1 MSEWTRR
8 RWVHIFIVP
17 QDGRVQHQHELGED
31 EFTNRLEQQM
41 AEFIN
46 RFESRIGRVEEVLQP
61 NFPRVGIVPSASMGA
76 LGGDDDDANSEP
88 WPNIWEHFVSPG
100 SKQMKVE
107 IFPNPKIFGL
117 RVQSCPTIYGLKYR
131 PLPSID
137 RLSKNIVTEK
147 FEHDKNVS
155 ISFQC

>member
-1 MSEWTRR
+1 MSEWTRQS
-8 RWVHIFIVP
+8 WVHISIVP
-17 QDGRVQHQHELGED
+17 QDGWVQHQLELGED
-31 EFTNRLEQQM
+31 EFTNR
-41 AEFIN
+41 
-46 RFESRIGRVEEVLQP
+46 FESRIVRVDEVLQP
-61 NFPRVGIVPSASMGA
+61 NFSRVGIGPSASMGA

-100 SKQMKVE
+100 SKLMKVE

-137 RLSKNIVTEK
+137 ILSNNIVTKK
-147 FEHDKNVS
+147 FEHDKNVN

>member
-1 MSEWTRR
+1 MNSSKLGSHLYRVRDEW
-8 RWVHIFIVP
+8 
-17 QDGRVQHQHELGED
+17 VQHQLELGED

-41 AEFIN
+41 AEFTN
-46 RFESRIGRVEEVLQP
+46 RFESRIVRVDEVLQP
-61 NFPRVGIVPSASMGA
+61 NFSRVGIGPSASLGA
-76 LGGDDDDANSEP
+76 LGGDDDDGNSEP

-117 RVQSCPTIYGLKYR
+117 RVQSCPTIFGLMYR
-131 PLPSID
+131 PLLSID

-147 FEHDKNVS
+147 FEHDKNVN